1 MIPGWP
7 YSFVAALGPGATSW
21 TAPLDAVRLGPD
33 DDATQVTA
41 AQLRE
46 VAGRLAQA
54 GAWRPGDPDIIVVLD
69 CGYDVIRLA
78 WLLADLPMVLCAR
91 LRSNRVFR
99 RVPEPKPPGMG
110 GPPREHG
117 APLRFADPATWAVPP
132 VTGQAST
139 ARYGTVQVAAWN
151 RMHARLCKDTA
162 WEHHPGKLPVVEGTL
177 IQLRPARL
185 PGYRELK
192 PLWLWASV
200 TGAGPGEVAVLWQAF
215 LRRFDIETGKPQ
227 CCHSRGWSALSS
239 VPSRSVFVRAA

>member
-1 MIPGWP
+1 
-7 YSFVAALGPGATSW
+7 
-21 TAPLDAVRLGPD
+21 
-33 DDATQVTA
+33 
-41 AQLRE
+41 
-46 VAGRLAQA
+46 
-54 GAWRPGDPDIIVVLD
+54 
-69 CGYDVIRLA
+69 
-78 WLLADLPMVLCAR
+78 
-91 LRSNRVFR
+91 
-99 RVPEPKPPGMG
+99 MG

-151 RMHARLCKDTA
+151 RMRARLCKDTA